1 MYLYALCLTL
11 TLSQDVSS
19 TPSSDPESVSV
30 AGRGIL
36 FPIELWRVIFDVVGD
51 ESNKNATSDMF
62 SILSTCTSFR
72 LDAENVLYR
81 RVSLTRNVTQLY
93 VFIASVNQ
101 GPWRAAAVQSLR
113 LCMPDLRPE
122 DGMIQGL
129 LQKLVNLVDLHVSG
143 LGNPYAILAHSP
155 FRLQTCRMNW
165 DAFLEIHTEE
175 LGTLAVPE
183 TRCMENES
191 DFSASEEDTPSEIGS
206 ARVQLDF
213 LAPLKTLTLTRPT
226 SLRSWEGSRSI
237 FRFCSVYNITHLNLV
252 LAPSRSIARDA
263 LLALGPQLVSF
274 RLSLGRPGWGSACA
288 LSQTP
293 HLWPTKIVH
302 GVSLPNLKHLELSEE
317 LQNYFDGDEGK
328 THQNE
333 LIDDPDAW
341 RTSCPVIETFVWR
354 PAQYHR
360 MLAEGESWYSW
371 AMQDFTRMLFK
382 MWPTL
387 DRFERLRLQREPAP
401 ACTREGEEDGEVA
414 SYVAYIRNGFERVV
428 IAPAVY
434 DDHLWRR
441 A

>member
-1 MYLYALCLTL
+1 MYLYALYLTL
-11 TLSQDVSS
+11 TLAQDVSS
-19 TPSSDPESVSV
+19 TTSSDPESVSV

-36 FPIELWRVIFDVVGD
+36 FPIELWRVIFDLVGD
-51 ESNKNATSDMF
+51 ESNKNVTSDMF

-72 LDAENVLYR
+72 FEAENVLYR

-93 VFIASVNQ
+93 VFIASLNQ

-122 DGMIQGL
+122 DDVIQGL

-175 LGTLAVPE
+175 LGTLAAPQ
-183 TRCMENES
+183 TRYIDNENVHE
-191 DFSASEEDTPSEIGS
+191 FPASEEEIGS

-226 SLRSWEGSRSI
+226 CLRSWEGSRSI
-237 FRFCSVYNITHLNLV
+237 FRFCSFYNITHLNLV
-252 LAPSRSIARDA
+252 LTPSRSIARDA

-293 HLWPTKIVH
+293 HLWPTEIVH
-302 GVSLPNLKHLELSEE
+302 GVTLPNLKHLELSEE
-317 LQNYFDGDEGK
+317 LQHYVRPLHLLCLFRADILDLLIPTVVRCGRGK
-328 THQNE
+328 
-333 LIDDPDAW
+333 D
-341 RTSCPVIETFVWR
+341 
-354 PAQYHR
+354 
-360 MLAEGESWYSW
+360 
-371 AMQDFTRMLFK
+371 
-382 MWPTL
+382 
-387 DRFERLRLQREPAP
+387 AP
-401 ACTREGEEDGEVA
+401 AR
-414 SYVAYIRNGFERVV
+414 
-428 IAPAVY
+428 
-434 DDHLWRR
+434 DH
-441 A
+441 